1 MHGLTGVEVLF
12 FISIFAASKV
22 DKKNEEV
29 VLQEKRYFV
38 TIMTKHVLNLC
49 QLELVINMHTP

>member
-1 MHGLTGVEVLF
+1 M
-12 FISIFAASKV
+12 

-29 VLQEKRYFV
+29 VIQEKSYFV